1 MLAGGQGRLLS
12 GEGIN
17 MPASLLARYIKAGD
31 GGRIAT
37 MMQRISPLHGDVLE
51 NLEERIEL
59 AIDEECVVGVV
70 VERVGL
76 RDAKP
81 LIVGV
86 TMLGF
91 VKDAFVEQHFA
102 SPTPCL
108 SSSLMRGVTKSSIG
122 HFMSRREQAEA
133 NLGEGM
139 HQAIVEFSIEPMDMQ
154 HADFG
159 PIMNEL
165 FSAYFKF
172 ERGYNIKGVFV
183 EADQSLD
190 QLVVGTGLRP
200 VTYFDLSGTNE
211 DIVIPAGVG
220 TKRCLYR
227 VSREDKPKLSPGSAA
242 FILLTYI
249 KPTFK
254 FTPTEQRLLAQ
265 AIDGKTDDEIARS
278 IEVSRDAI
286 KQSWRT
292 IYDHVLDVMPDLLW
306 NADDEDSGSRR
317 GTEKRRRIVSHVSN
331 NLQELR
337 PHYMRRG

>member
-1 MLAGGQGRLLS
+1 
-12 GEGIN
+12 
-17 MPASLLARYIKAGD
+17 MPGSLLARYIKAGD
-31 GGRIAT
+31 GERIAT
-37 MMQRISPLHGDVLE
+37 MMQRISPLHVDVLE

-59 AIDEECVVGVV
+59 AIGEECVVGVV
-70 VERVGL
+70 VERIGNHVVE
-76 RDAKP
+76 P

-91 VKDAFVEQHFA
+91 VKDGFVEQHFA
-102 SPTPCL
+102 APTPCL
-108 SSSLMRGVTKSSIG
+108 SSSLMRSVDKSSIG
-122 HFMSRREQAEA
+122 HFMSRKEQAEA
-133 NLGEGM
+133 NLGDGM
-139 HQAIVEFSIEPMDMQ
+139 HQAIVEFSIEPLDM
-154 HADFG
+154 HHPDFA

-200 VTYFDLSGTNE
+200 VCYFDLSGTNE
-211 DIVIPAGVG
+211 DIVIPPGIG
-220 TKRCLYR
+220 SKRCLYR
-227 VSREDKPKLSPGSAA
+227 VLRQDKPGLSPGSAA

-265 AIDGKTDDEIARS
+265 AIDGKTDDEIARNT
-278 IEVSRDAI
+278 EVSRDAI
-286 KQSWRT
+286 KQNWRT

-306 NADDEDSGSRR
+306 NADDEENTSRR